1 MIKIILQSLTALSI
15 AFIASALI
23 TPFVIKI
30 VGKLKARQTILHY
43 VDNHLSKQ
51 GTPTMGG
58 IAFISAVIIAMLF
71 SKFLGSSLMSL
82 AVMTAYGV
90 VGGLDDYI
98 KIKFKQ
104 NLGLKP
110 YQKIIAQTLIAII
123 ISIYVFRNKN
133 LGSYILIPFTS
144 IEINLGVFI
153 IPFIIFIF
161 LAVTNSVNLTD
172 GLDGLAGGVTAA
184 FMLSF
189 CAIQLYFVN
198 YLYNEGYNEQVI
210 NEYVGQIIFG
220 SALTGGVIGYL
231 IYNSYPAKIF
241 MGDTGSLALGGAVAC
256 VSVFTKQEL
265 LMPIIGA
272 MFVLSSLSVI
282 IQVVYFKATKG
293 KRVFLMAPL
302 HHHYE
307 RKGIHEA
314 KITVIYIIVTA
325 VLGVLSGILYLTFLK

>member
-1 MIKIILQSLTALSI
+1 MIKIILQSLIGLTISFLV
-15 AFIASALI
+15 SALL
-23 TPFVIKI
+23 TPIVIKV

-43 VDNHLSKQ
+43 VDNHLNKQ

-58 IAFISAVIIAMLF
+58 IAFILAVIIAMLF
-71 SKFLGSSLMSL
+71 FKFLGSSLMSV
-82 AVMTAYGV
+82 AVMTAYGI
-90 VGGLDDYI
+90 VGGLDDFI

-104 NLGLKP
+104 NLGLKA

-123 ISIYVFRNKN
+123 IAIYVYRNKN
-133 LGSYILIPFTS
+133 IGSYILVPFTS
-144 IEINLGVFI
+144 IEINLGIFI

-172 GLDGLAGGVTAA
+172 GLDGLAGGVTLA

-189 CAIQLYFVN
+189 CSIQLIYVN
-198 YLYNEGYNEQVI
+198 HLYNEGYSSQII
-210 NEYVGQIIFG
+210 NEYIGQIIFG
-220 SALTGGVIGYL
+220 STVLGGVMGYL
-231 IYNSYPAKIF
+231 IFNSYPAKIF

-256 VSVFTKQEL
+256 VTVFTRQEL
-265 LMPIIGA
+265 LMPIIGV

-302 HHHYE
+302 HHHFE

-314 KITVIYIIVTA
+314 KITVIYIMVTA
-325 VLGVLSGILYLTFLK
+325 ILGVLSTVLYLLFL